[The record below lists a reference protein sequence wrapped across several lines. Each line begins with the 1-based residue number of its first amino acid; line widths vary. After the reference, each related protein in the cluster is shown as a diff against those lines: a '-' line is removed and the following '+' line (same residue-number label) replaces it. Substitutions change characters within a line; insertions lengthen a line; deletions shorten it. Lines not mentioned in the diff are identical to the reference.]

1 MIALRSQT
9 RFPVS
14 YRIPE
19 FRPPIKNSLPDVPDW
34 ARVFGRIVVHQVEV
48 ATAVQTSFLH
58 WRGRVRQVDVLQ
70 VGNKVVVREV
80 DQDSSSHIETETF
93 NVKEQ

>member
-1 MIALRSQT
+1 MTPLWFQT

-19 FRPPIKNSLPDVPDW
+19 CRLPIKEFAPGRRDW

-58 WRGRVRQVDVLQ
+58 WRGRVRQVNVLQ

-80 DQDSSSHIETETF
+80 DQDSSSRTETF
-93 NVKEQ
+93 NIKEQ